1 MFTWLPILPVHK
13 CPVEGQD
20 VGYIFEGREL
30 AKRFIVRIYYIIG
43 MKGIWL
49 VLLILMTTGICT
61 AEFPYLV
68 GNWTG
73 SQNTY
78 VAENGSYKLLENQST
93 NLVIIEQKDR
103 LFTGYVTY
111 PSDGKEIVENLA
123 GAISLDNKTFY
134 VAELNE
140 GYDIGTIISDD
151 EIELIYL
158 ADGEKGRTVINT
170 LYRIKE

>member
-1 MFTWLPILPVHK
+1 MKEIGLIL
-13 CPVEGQD
+13 
-20 VGYIFEGREL
+20 
-30 AKRFIVRIYYIIG
+30 
-43 MKGIWL
+43 L
-49 VLLILMTTGICT
+49 VLITTGICT
-61 AEFPYLV
+61 AQVPDLV

-78 VAENGSYKLLENQST
+78 IAENGSYKLFENQST
-93 NLVIIEQKDR
+93 SLVITEQKDR

-111 PSDGKEIVENLA
+111 PSDGKVIVENLA

-134 VAELNE
+134 VGESNE

-158 ADGEKGRTVINT
+158 ADGENGRTVINT

>member
-1 MFTWLPILPVHK
+1 MYNITL
-13 CPVEGQD
+13 
-20 VGYIFEGREL
+20 
-30 AKRFIVRIYYIIG
+30 
-43 MKGIWL
+43 MKGIL
-49 VLLILMTTGICT
+49 SILLILMITGICT
-61 AEFPYLV
+61 AQVPDLV

-78 VAENGSYKLLENQST
+78 VAENGSYKLYENQST
-93 NLVIIEQKDR
+93 SLAITEQKDR

-111 PSDGKEIVENLA
+111 PSDGKEIVEYLA
-123 GAISLDNKTFY
+123 GAIGLDNKTFY
-134 VAELNE
+134 VAESNE

-158 ADGEKGRTVINT
+158 ADGGNGRTVINT